1 MSVSPH
7 LPPPSMAQFCPGQSL
22 VWESVFLWASAET
35 LLPFQEALIHL
46 GAKFAPCMRQDQQVH
61 SFIRAAREK
70 EKHSACCVRNDKSGC
85 VQTAEEECS
94 VSWAHC
100 LFLLPSFPLACPLLL
115 GGEGTSWGPCSRPL
129 LTLCFTVHF
138 GRVGEVAKSPE
149 HSFAGK
155 RQEEVWLCVSPRPQ
169 VGWGAGPHVWGS
181 SSCQGQRGCCCV
193 PHIKLPRTPPS
204 TGCVSS
210 QHPWTLMSG
219 LMTSPNGL

>member
-1 MSVSPH
+1 MKYVQQENFWIGPSSVSVSPH

-22 VWESVFLWASAET
+22 VWDSVFLWASAET

-61 SFIRAAREK
+61 SFIHAAREK

-94 VSWAHC
+94 VSPAHY
-100 LFLLPSFPLACPLLL
+100 LFLLPSFQLACPLLL
-115 GGEGTSWGPCSRPL
+115 GGEGTPWGPCSRPL

-149 HSFAGK
+149 HSFAG
-155 RQEEVWLCVSPRPQ
+155 RGQEEVWLCVSPRPQ

-181 SSCQGQRGCCCV
+181 GSCRGRGAAV
-193 PHIKLPRTPPS
+193 VSRT
-204 TGCVSS
+204 
-210 QHPWTLMSG
+210 
-219 LMTSPNGL
+219 